1 MVAVATMT
9 TVKEVHTEAHKWKE
23 PNEPVTGE
31 NVCAMLGDEQ
41 KGCHGKK
48 ADENHPNCR
57 PPKWLGPRMFVMVH
71 DFSDSACAV
80 AINK

>member
-1 MVAVATMT
+1 MT

-31 NVCAMLGDEQ
+31 NVRAMLGDEQ

-57 PPKWLGPRMFVMVH
+57 PPKWLGSRMSVVVH